1 MKTVNILNL
10 QQMKR
15 YVKHGAKPID
25 ISYDNER
32 DRIVFTFSKDET
44 QELYKL
50 WNQHELD

>member
-1 MKTVNILNL
+1 METVNILNL

-32 DRIVFTFSKDET
+32 DRINCIYVR
-44 QELYKL
+44 QG
-50 WNQHELD
+50 